1 MNVKGKD
8 VRKVKLPHDTRER
21 IIRGAMKVFSQQG
34 FFKTPVHLIAVKS
47 GVSKGLI
54 FWYFSSKDELILEV
68 AKRSLPLDIIR
79 RCLKD
84 EIEGRKLLECIGRR
98 YLDKY
103 ERGEMRHLLIHTI
116 AVEALYPEIRK
127 DIRELCENL
136 LRKAARRAFGDESQ
150 ESMIRIRGFFGAL
163 LCYVL
168 RPLSRMSNKEYLSE
182 TISFVWDREPCETS
196 RSA

>member
-1 MNVKGKD
+1 MSVKGRGD
-8 VRKVKLPHDTRER
+8 VKKAELSHDVRER

-34 FFKTPVHLIAVKS
+34 FFKTPVHLIAMES

-68 AKRSLPLDIIR
+68 AKRSLPLDIMR
-79 RCLKD
+79 GCLEERIK
-84 EIEGRKLLECIGRR
+84 GRKLLECIGRR

-103 ERGEMRHLLIHTI
+103 RKDEMKHLLIHTI
-116 AVEALYPEIRK
+116 AVEALYPEIRE

-136 LRKAARRAFGDESQ
+136 LRDAARRVFGNESQ
-150 ESMIRIRGFFGAL
+150 ESIIRIRSFFGAL

-168 RPLSRMSNKEYLSE
+168 RPLSGMSDEEYLSK
-182 TISFVWDREPCETS
+182 TISLVWEG
-196 RSA
+196 AM